1 MKKYK
6 KFINII
12 FKVIVFGIIAIF
24 ICSVLNKIFIPKWSD
39 ATGGASRRIKG
50 IYNEPKNTIDVAM
63 LGNSDIYSGISTM
76 KLWNDAGI
84 SSYHVSN
91 PSQTVWVSYYM
102 AKEFYKRQQ
111 PKLVIID
118 ADYVFQTKDSK
129 NDIRKTVDCMKFGV
143 NKLSIIANPDV
154 RVSKSA
160 RITYLFPLLRYHS
173 RWSELEEKD
182 FKEGF
187 SKYDS
192 KFGGYELDKNIK
204 GYNRKSKLKKKE
216 ENKKIERI
224 PKKSKKY
231 LDKILELCKK
241 NNSKVMFVYIPTDD
255 AWTECKSNLIKQYAE
270 ENNVPYIDYNL
281 DEEFDWKKFG
291 RDEGKHLNTYGAEYI
306 TQKLEESIKEYNL
319 PNHKNEEQYSKWN
332 ENYKLYEKMKK

>member
-1 MKKYK
+1 MY
-6 KFINII
+6 
-12 FKVIVFGIIAIF
+12 
-24 ICSVLNKIFIPKWSD
+24 
-39 ATGGASRRIKG
+39 
-50 IYNEPKNTIDVAM
+50 E
-63 LGNSDIYSGISTM
+63 
-76 KLWNDAGI
+76 
-84 SSYHVSN
+84 
-91 PSQTVWVSYYM
+91 
-102 AKEFYKRQQ
+102 
-111 PKLVIID
+111 
-118 ADYVFQTKDSK
+118 
-129 NDIRKTVDCMKFGV
+129 
-143 NKLSIIANPDV
+143 LSLIANPDV
-154 RVSKSA
+154 RASKSA
-160 RITYLFPLLRYHS
+160 RISYLFPLLRYHS

-192 KFGGYELDKNIK
+192 KFEGYELDKNIK

>member
-84 SSYHVSN
+84 SSYHISN

-118 ADYVFQTKDSK
+118 ADYVFQTKDSR

-231 LDKILELCKK
+231 IDKILELSKK
-241 NNSKVMFVYIPTDD
+241 NNSKVIFVYIPTDD

-291 RDEGKHLNTYGAEYI
+291 RD
-306 TQKLEESIKEYNL
+306 
-319 PNHKNEEQYSKWN
+319 
-332 ENYKLYEKMKK
+332 